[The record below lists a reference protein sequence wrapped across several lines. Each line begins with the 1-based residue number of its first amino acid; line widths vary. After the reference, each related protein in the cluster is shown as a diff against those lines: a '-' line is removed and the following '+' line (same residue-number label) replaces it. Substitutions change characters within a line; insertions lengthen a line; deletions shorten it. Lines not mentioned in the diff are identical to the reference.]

1 MIAGETWLEAAGR
14 LLIVACFLVT
24 GVGNLT
30 RARIEDHVAR
40 MAEAGLP
47 LARPAFWAGIALQ
60 LTGCALL
67 VTGWR
72 ADLGAA
78 CLIVFTLAATAIFH
92 RFWRLRDPLRR
103 NFSRL
108 ILLNNAGLLGGLLLL
123 LATSS
128 RQGAFP

>member
-40 MAEAGLP
+40 MAAAGLP
-47 LARPAFWAGIALQ
+47 LARPAFWLGIALQ

-67 VTGWR
+67 ATGWR
-72 ADLGAA
+72 PDLGAA
-78 CLIVFTLAATAIFH
+78 CLIVFTVAATAIFH
-92 RFWRLRDPLRR
+92 RFWRLQDPLAR

-108 ILLNNAGLLGGLLLL
+108 MLLNNTGLLGGLLLL
-123 LATSS
+123 FAHTS
-128 RQGAFP
+128 QGGTP